1 MCHEVLINI
10 YQTLKSPT
18 DVTISVQPTHSS
30 EAENEKH
37 LQSETPT
44 HQEISNCLLYFREGC
59 QMEKSH
65 FRSRDPHLNEALDIP
80 EGQLSKLS
88 RTGHLD

>member
-1 MCHEVLINI
+1 
-10 YQTLKSPT
+10 
-18 DVTISVQPTHSS
+18 
-30 EAENEKH
+30 
-37 LQSETPT
+37 
-44 HQEISNCLLYFREGC
+44 
-59 QMEKSH
+59 MEKSH